1 MYQYKGKCFGETI
14 DLDEPEPLTRM
25 LKRYKEYKNFKWVGQ
40 WRLACIKELGY
51 ALVYMKYLHPEFN
64 CWTKQLRNVRK
75 LCAELEV
82 AHRIK
87 TQNEDAQYWKGFLYR
102 IHDEI
107 ENLC

>member
-51 ALVYMKYLHPEFN
+51 ALVYMKYLHPEFGFK
-64 CWTKQLRNVRK
+64 KQIKRIEK
-75 LCAELEV
+75 LCQELEWGNLY
-82 AHRIK
+82 K
-87 TQNEDAQYWKGFLYR
+87 NQNEDIQYWKGFLYR
-102 IHDEI
+102 INDET